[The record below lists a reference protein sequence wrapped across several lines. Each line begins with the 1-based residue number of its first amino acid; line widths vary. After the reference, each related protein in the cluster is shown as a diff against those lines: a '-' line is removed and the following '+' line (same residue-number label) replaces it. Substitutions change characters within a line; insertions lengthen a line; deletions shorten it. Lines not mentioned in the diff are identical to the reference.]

1 MTIAPGAIALPEV
14 GRTSGSAIVIAQAL
28 DSTTATVVDV
38 DPREDTVRLRLANG
52 NLRMFSLSTQEQQQ
66 LGLASGVQVMLTMSG
81 DRIITMTRMISSQ
94 PSASTTATVVDTDAR
109 EDTVRLR
116 LADGSIRM
124 FSLPVQ
130 DQQKLGLESG
140 SEVMLTMG
148 GDRIITMTRM
158 VSVMPAER
166 MTATVIEVS
175 PREDRVRVR
184 LADGS
189 IRLLSLPVQE
199 QSRLGLRRGSEVTVT
214 SRGNRIDTMIFNN
227 AIATVTEQS

>member
-1 MTIAPGAIALPEV
+1 MNKLQRRNVWMGSALALIAGMTIAPGAIALPEV

-81 DRIITMTRMISSQ
+81 DRIITMTRM
-94 PSASTTATVVDTDAR
+94 
-109 EDTVRLR
+109 
-116 LADGSIRM
+116 
-124 FSLPVQ
+124 
-130 DQQKLGLESG
+130 
-140 SEVMLTMG
+140 
-148 GDRIITMTRM
+148 